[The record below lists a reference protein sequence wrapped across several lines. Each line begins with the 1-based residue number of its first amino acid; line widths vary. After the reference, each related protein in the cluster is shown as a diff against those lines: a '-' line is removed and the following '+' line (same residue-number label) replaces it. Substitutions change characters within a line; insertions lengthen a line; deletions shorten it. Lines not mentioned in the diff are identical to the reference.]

1 MEEWKAYNV
10 MREGART
17 IVRSAR
23 PDLKHEELEEVLD
36 RLFTVCAEHRYP
48 SDLTACIYANVERVC
63 REVTGRG

>member
-1 MEEWKAYNV
+1 MEAWKTYNV

-23 PDLKHEELEEVLD
+23 PDLTNAEMEEVLD
-36 RLFTVCAEHRYP
+36 QLFTVCAEHRDP
-48 SDLTACIYANVERVC
+48 DDLTACIYANVERVC